1 MEITN
6 GNGFRELGDCTAV
19 SGVLLCQSLLTHICA
34 QSCSTLRVP
43 PTVWL

>member
-1 MEITN
+1 MEISN
-6 GNGFRELGDCTAV
+6 GNGVRELGDPTAV

-34 QSCSTLRVP
+34 QLYSTLRVP